1 MLMRVV
7 AVVTSSIAT
16 IISTVLP
23 LAFGYDVSKFNLFLL
38 FILLVIGGF
47 LVHGVLT
54 HVFNDIT
61 DFHSGTDQ
69 ESPGLLSGGS
79 RVLQTG
85 TMTLGML
92 KRIGLIVT
100 AILVFAA
107 ALFFLFGQIELAILC
122 MVGLWGA
129 ATYSLAPF
137 RFAYRPFLGEWLSL
151 FPSLL
156 LLGLAAPW
164 IMLDHIPAWAWQNA
178 LINAIWCIAWVMIHH
193 VPDIPADRRA
203 TPCEGNECRMGGEA
217 VWNEPCRTACTDLS
231 HPGGS
236 DRLFHDRGP
245 ADRRHRY
252 AAHAWIWHLS
262 CAQDAGAGCRTS
274 DRLRK
279 SAPSAGNGHSDM
291 AGPVSGYVKNHPA
304 GWFYFFS
311 FSLRPTEI

>member
-1 MLMRVV
+1 MAEQGSYSFRGIGMLMRVV

-178 LINAIWCIAWVMIHH
+178 SINAIWCMAWVMIHH
-193 VPDIPADRRA
+193 VPDIRADRRA
-203 TPCEGNECRMGGEA
+203 TPVKETSVVWAVKRFGMNRAGLPALIYLLLVGLIAFFMIGDRPIGAIGTLLMLGYGIYLVLRMRVRDVEQ
-217 VWNEPCRTACTDLS
+217 VTAYEKVLLLLAMVTAIWL
-231 HPGGS
+231 G
-236 DRLFHDRGP
+236 LFP
-245 ADRRHRY
+245 
-252 AAHAWIWHLS
+252 
-262 CAQDAGAGCRTS
+262 
-274 DRLRK
+274 
-279 SAPSAGNGHSDM
+279 DM
-291 AGPVSGYVKNHPA
+291 
-304 GWFYFFS
+304 
-311 FSLRPTEI
+311 